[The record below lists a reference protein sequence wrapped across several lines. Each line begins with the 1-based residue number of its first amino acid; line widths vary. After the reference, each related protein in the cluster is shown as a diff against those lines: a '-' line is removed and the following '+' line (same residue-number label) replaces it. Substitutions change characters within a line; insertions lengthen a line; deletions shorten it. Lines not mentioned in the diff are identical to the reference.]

1 MSVQVEY
8 KKQFLFGV
16 IFIIIILSVFE
27 ISARLYE
34 YSPVSQQCVFV
45 DKPAV
50 GDMDY
55 FLVKQICIDHNSL
68 QYSTFPNSSVTSL
81 TPKTTETININSFGL
96 RGPEFT
102 QEKSMN
108 DYRIFLVGGSSTFGS
123 GSVDE
128 NTITGFMQK
137 LFDDSDFDVEV
148 INAGIPGAESFRE
161 TWLIRN
167 ILFDLDPDLIIH
179 LGGYNEARMIN
190 EPYERDA
197 YRNYTDYN
205 QTSVSEKNENDKMKS
220 DSFRFNNFPF
230 YRTPFVIYD
239 ILFHNSNK
247 QSLITYDDLSFSK
260 ITTEYYENWK
270 NICDISAQKN
280 IKTVIILQP
289 ASGMTTR
296 NIFPGEIDTGEELHE
311 MYQRLAVSLD
321 NLGKHCS
328 LTADFKM
335 IFDDINQPIFF
346 DQIHTGDF
354 GNKIIAEKIYEK
366 ILPIVSKDLS
376 N

>member
-1 MSVQVEY
+1 MSVQVGY
-8 KKQFLFGV
+8 KKQFLFGI

-34 YSPVSQQCVFV
+34 YSPVSQQCFFV
-45 DKPAV
+45 DSPAIS
-50 GDMDY
+50 DMDY

-68 QYSTFPNSSVTSL
+68 QYSTFPNSNVPSL
-81 TPKTTETININSFGL
+81 TPIITETININSFGL

-102 QEKSMN
+102 QEKSI
-108 DYRIFLVGGSSTFGS
+108 DSYRIILVGGSSTFGS

-137 LFDDSDFDVEV
+137 LFDNSDFDVEV
-148 INAGIPGAESFRE
+148 INAGVPGAESFRE

-167 ILFDLDPDLIIH
+167 ILFDLDPDLIINF
-179 LGGYNEARMIN
+179 GGFNEASMIN
-190 EPYERDA
+190 EPGEREA
-197 YRNYTDYN
+197 YRNYIDYN
-205 QTSVSEKNENDKMKS
+205 QTNDLGKNENDNMSS
-220 DSFRFNNFPF
+220 DPFGLHNFPF

-239 ILFHNSNK
+239 IFFHDSDK
-247 QSLITYDDLSFSK
+247 QSLITYDDLSFGK

-280 IKTVIILQP
+280 IQTAIILQP
-289 ASGMTTR
+289 GSGMTAR
-296 NIFPGEIDTGEELHE
+296 NIFPGEIDTGEEFNE

-328 LTADFKM
+328 LTADFRT
-335 IFDDINQPIFF
+335 IFDDINQPIYL
-346 DQIHTGDF
+346 DRIHTGDF

>member
-1 MSVQVEY
+1 MSVQVGY
-8 KKQFLFGV
+8 KKQFLCGI

-34 YSPVSQQCVFV
+34 YSPVSQQCYFV
-45 DKPAV
+45 DSPAV
-50 GDMDY
+50 NNTDY
-55 FLVKQICIDHNSL
+55 FLLKQICIDHNSL
-68 QYSTFPNSSVTSL
+68 QYSTFPNSSVPSL
-81 TPKTTETININSFGL
+81 TPITTETININSFGL
-96 RGPEFT
+96 RGSEFT

-148 INAGIPGAESFRE
+148 INAGVPGAESFRE

-167 ILFDLDPDLIIH
+167 ILFDLNPDLIINF
-179 LGGYNEARMIN
+179 GGFNDAVMIN
-190 EPYERDA
+190 EPDEREA
-197 YRNYTDYN
+197 YRNYIEYN
-205 QTSVSEKNENDKMKS
+205 QTDDLEKNENDNTGS
-220 DSFRFNNFPF
+220 EPFRLSNFPF

-239 ILFHNSNK
+239 IFFHDANK

-260 ITTEYYENWK
+260 ISTEYYENWK

-280 IKTVIILQP
+280 IETVIILQP
-289 ASGMTTR
+289 GSGITTR
-296 NIFPGEIDTGEELHE
+296 NIFPGEIDTGEEIHE
-311 MYQRLAVSLD
+311 MYQRLAVSINDLSR
-321 NLGKHCS
+321 HCS
-328 LTADFKM
+328 LTADFTT
-335 IFDDINQPIFF
+335 IFDDMNSPIYL
-346 DQIHTGDF
+346 DTIHTGDF
-354 GNKIIAEKIYEK
+354 GNKIIAEKIYEE

>member
-1 MSVQVEY
+1 
-8 KKQFLFGV
+8 
-16 IFIIIILSVFE
+16 
-27 ISARLYE
+27 
-34 YSPVSQQCVFV
+34 
-45 DKPAV
+45 
-50 GDMDY
+50 MDY

-68 QYSTFPNSSVTSL
+68 QYSAFPNSSVTSL
-81 TPKTTETININSFGL
+81 IPKTTETININSFGL

-190 EPYERDA
+190 EPSERDA

-205 QTSVSEKNENDKMKS
+205 QTSISEKNENDKMES

-247 QSLITYDDLSFSK
+247 QSLITYDDLLFSK

-289 ASGMTTR
+289 ASGMTAR

-311 MYQRLAVSLD
+311 MYQRLAISLD